1 MVDSFSHRGRNS
13 VKLLGSLRG
22 DGLLTH
28 GQASIAVS
36 YQLDIYE
43 GRNRRTGGG
52 ALEGPLGPLADAE
65 VKDAVLRLADG
76 ALIEVVLSEIDA
88 QGAYFETRGDLPAPS

>member
-1 MVDSFSHRGRNS
+1 MVDSSSHRGRNS

-28 GQASIAVS
+28 AEASIPVS

-52 ALEGPLGPLADAE
+52 ALEGPLAPLADTE
-65 VKDAVLRLADG
+65 VKEALLRLATG
-76 ALIEVVLSEIDA
+76 EQIEVVLSEIEAD
-88 QGAYFETRGDLPAPS
+88 GAYFETRGDIPTPG